1 MILNLPP
8 ILGLAPLVLY
18 IILAFQKNMHPLVN
32 VGVCVLLGAILS
44 GESIGNL
51 GNVVYGSM
59 GSFLALVGFII
70 MLGAGLGV
78 VLRKTGVAENIVQLF
93 MQKIGVKTQKR
104 AILATMVSSV
114 VLVTLLGTLAGAN
127 AIIAPIVIPLVAA
140 VGLTPSTLA
149 VIFQGAGQTGLFLSP
164 FSPPMVTLMGITG
177 LSYPRLLLCAGLPIA
192 VVMWVGTYIIALRV
206 QKQTQGTEDFGDTS
220 EEKPAV
226 TGERLKPAQNSSSAT
241 LAFALVMIAMVVW
254 GIATAGGASFVIL
267 VMIIASLVTGLVGR
281 LSPGQVFDAIM
292 EGCGK
297 MFWLFFMFL
306 LFDPFLNFV
315 TNSGGFDALV
325 DLVEPY
331 ISVGGTV
338 GFALIVALIGV
349 FGINGAA
356 VAQAMMIDT
365 LFRPFLG
372 DVGISMELWG
382 TIVLV
387 GSQITSFAYPG
398 ADMIGQMGLAH
409 ASKIKPMMQLAYM
422 AIIPATLL
430 VVIVESFIF

>member
-1 MILNLPP
+1 MIFDLPP

-18 IILAFQKNMHPLVN
+18 IILAFKENMHPIVN

-51 GNVVYGSM
+51 GNVVYASM

-70 MLGAGLGV
+70 MLGSGLGM

-104 AILATMVSSV
+104 AILATMVSSI

-164 FSPPMVTLMGITG
+164 FGPPMVTLMQITG
-177 LSYPRLLLCAGLPIA
+177 LSYPRVLLCAGLPIA
-192 VVMWVGTYIIALRV
+192 VIMWIGTYIMAVRT
-206 QKQTQGTEDFGDTS
+206 QKQTQGKESFGEQA
-220 EEKPAV
+220 EEKPA
-226 TGERLKPAQNSSSAT
+226 LSAEKVKAT
-241 LAFALVMIAMVVW
+241 KSTVAATAAFALIMLAMVVW
-254 GIATAGGASFVIL
+254 GIVTAGGASFVIL
-267 VMIIASLVTGLVGR
+267 VMIVASLVTGLVGGM
-281 LSPGQVFDAIM
+281 SPGQVFDAMM
-292 EGCGK
+292 EGCGR
-297 MFWLFFMFL
+297 MFWMFFMFL

-315 TNSGGFDALV
+315 TNSGGFEALV

-331 ISVGGTV
+331 ISVGGV
-338 GFALIVALIGV
+338 IGFAIIVSLIGI

-372 DVGISMELWG
+372 DLGVSMELWAA
-382 TIVLV
+382 IVLV

-409 ASKIKPMMQLAYM
+409 ASDIKPMMKLAYM
-422 AIIPATLL
+422 AIIPGTML
-430 VVIVESFIF
+430 VVILECFIL